1 MTIYELSKASHMT
14 ITWYPDPKELTTN
27 MSSDFPCRKI
37 VSMTLRNFN
46 KRCTYVNYKMAK
58 MVIKHNKKEKKKKLP
73 YIQAGFSVN
82 ENIFLFHNN
91 NFKVHLFAYAEYN

>member
-1 MTIYELSKASHMT
+1 
-14 ITWYPDPKELTTN
+14 
-27 MSSDFPCRKI
+27 
-37 VSMTLRNFN
+37 
-46 KRCTYVNYKMAK
+46 
-58 MVIKHNKKEKKKKLP
+58 LP